1 MTGVYDLVKDR
12 KTYSVTVDQ
21 SVLEAARLMSEH
33 NIGALAVLRDGELA
47 GILSER
53 DIVKRVVALGRSP
66 GTTTTGEVM
75 TAKPRV
81 VSPDESVEEC
91 LYVMR
96 EFGFRHLP
104 ICEGTQLKGLVSIRD
119 IFFRPGAQRSALAS

>member
-1 MTGVYDLVKDR
+1 MAGVYELVKDR
-12 KTYSVTVDQ
+12 KIYSVTVEQ
-21 SVLEAARLMSEH
+21 SVLEAARLMAEH
-33 NIGALAVLRDGELA
+33 DIGALAVLRDGDLA

-66 GTTTTGEVM
+66 GTTRVAEVM

-81 VSPDESVEEC
+81 VQPEESVDEC
-91 LYVMR
+91 LYIMR

-104 ICEGTQLKGLVSIRD
+104 ICEGTKLKGLVSIRD
-119 IFFRPGAQRSALAS
+119 IFFRAGSQRSALAS

>member
-1 MTGVYDLVKDR
+1 MAGVYELVKDR
-12 KTYSVTVDQ
+12 KTYSVTVEQ
-21 SVLEAARLMSEH
+21 SVLEAARLMAEH
-33 NIGALAVLRDGELA
+33 DIGALAVLRDGDLA

-66 GTTTTGEVM
+66 GTTRVSEVM

-81 VSPDESVEEC
+81 VQPEESVDEC
-91 LYVMR
+91 LYIMR

-104 ICEGTQLKGLVSIRD
+104 ICEGTKLKGLVSIRD
-119 IFFRPGAQRSALAS
+119 IFVRAGSQRSALAS

>member
-1 MTGVYDLVKDR
+1 MPGVYDLVKDR
-12 KTYSVTVDQ
+12 KTYSVTIEQ
-21 SVLEAARLMSEH
+21 SVLEAARLMTEH

-66 GTTTTGEVM
+66 GSTQVGEVM

-81 VSPDESVEEC
+81 VEPDESVDEC
-91 LYVMR
+91 LYIMR

-119 IFFRPGAQRSALAS
+119 IFFRAGAQRSALAS